1 MLKNWHWTQKQ
12 RGKKE
17 RVKGAMS
24 KFFKQIARL
33 IRALW
38 SIITVSR
45 RIIGN
50 LIFIAVI
57 LFLAGVFF
65 YSGSDEVPEG
75 AALLLSPVG
84 NIVEQA
90 SEPLM
95 LDRFFR
101 RIETEEILLQDI
113 IDGIDHAAEDK
124 NIKVLVLDMRRMGA
138 AGISKLQ
145 DIGAALN
152 RFKKSGKKIFATG
165 DFFNQQQYYLAAHAD
180 RIYLHPM
187 GQVWLIGFEAYRKYF
202 KTAIEKLLIQFH
214 VFRVGTYKSTL
225 EPFFRDDMSE
235 AAKQANTAWLNVL
248 WDAYKSDVASLRGID
263 ASSID
268 ALINNI
274 GAYLAKEGGDSA
286 KLALHNGL
294 VDALKT
300 RDEVRDELIE
310 IVGKDKSGKTY
321 KQIAFNRYLE
331 IVRPDILDVDSSHGK
346 VGVIVAK
353 GIIMDGNQ
361 PAGRIGG
368 DSLAELI
375 RRARQNKDVKAVVL
389 RINSGGGSA
398 LASEIIRREVELTRQ
413 AGKPVVV
420 SMGSVAASGG
430 YWMSV
435 SADEIWASPT
445 TITGSI
451 GIFAALPTFDKSLDA
466 LGIHTDGVGTTKMAG
481 AFDLSRPLN
490 PLLADLLQNTIE
502 RGYQRFIER
511 VSEGRKMDPQIVEQ
525 VAQGRVW
532 AGKTALELGL
542 VDKLG
547 NLKDAVRSAAKL
559 ANLIEYGVIYIK
571 KPPTARELLM
581 KKLFR
586 LLAGMLPDMHGQ
598 QSRPVIEL
606 ARSVVDDEAL
616 QAVMLFNDPQHVYAL
631 CLNCRLN

>member
-1 MLKNWHWTQKQ
+1 MK
-12 RGKKE
+12 
-17 RVKGAMS
+17 
-24 KFFKQIARL
+24 KFFKQAARL
-33 IRALW
+33 IRAVW
-38 SIITVSR
+38 SVITVSR

-57 LFLAGVFF
+57 LFLVGLFF
-65 YSGSDEVPEG
+65 YSGSEDVPEG

-84 NIVEQA
+84 NIVEQT
-90 SEPLM
+90 SEPLL
-95 LDRFFR
+95 LDRFYGR
-101 RIETEEILLQDI
+101 VETEEILLQDI
-113 IDGIDHAAEDK
+113 IDGIDHAAEDE
-124 NIKVLVLDMRRMGA
+124 NIKVMVLDMRRMGA

-145 DIGAALN
+145 DIGAALK
-152 RFKKSGKKIFATG
+152 RFKKSGKKLIAAG
-165 DFFNQQQYYLAAHAD
+165 EYFNQQQYYLAAHAD

-187 GQVWLIGFEAYRKYF
+187 GHVWLNGYGAYRKYF

-214 VFRVGTYKSTL
+214 VFRVGTYKSAL
-225 EPFFRDDMSE
+225 EPLFRDDMSE

-248 WDAYKSDVASLRGID
+248 WDAYKTDVATLRGID
-263 ASSID
+263 ASRID

-274 GAYLAKEGGDSA
+274 GVYLAKEGGDA
-286 KLALHNGL
+286 AQLALNHGL

-300 RDEVRDELIE
+300 RDEVREELIE
-310 IVGKDKSGKTY
+310 IVGRDESGKTFM
-321 KQIAFNRYLE
+321 QIAFNRYLE
-331 IVRPDILDVDSSHGK
+331 IVRPDILDADPSHGK

-353 GIIMDGNQ
+353 GIIMDGSQ

-375 RRARQNKDVKAVVL
+375 RRARRNKDVKAVVL
-389 RINSGGGSA
+389 RVNSGGGSA

-481 AFDLSRPLN
+481 AFDLSQPLN

-511 VSEGRKMDPQIVEQ
+511 VSEGRKMDPQVVEQ

-547 NLKDAVRSAAKL
+547 DLKDAVRSASKMADL
-559 ANLIEYGVIYIK
+559 TEYSVTYIK
-571 KPPTARELLM
+571 KPPTARELLL
-581 KKLFR
+581 KKIFR
-586 LLAGMLPDMHGQ
+586 MLVSMLPDLQGQ
-598 QSRPVIEL
+598 QTRPFIEL
-606 ARSVVDDEAL
+606 ARSILDAEAL
-616 QAVMLFNDPQHVYAL
+616 QAVMLLNDPQHVYAL
-631 CLNCRLN
+631 CLNCTLN